1 MSDYSTHDE
10 GLGGKALVVAAVL
23 IGLFI
28 LGLAFMGSGDA
39 PTLPA
44 GLTEPSTAEG
54 TAPAVT
60 PEALPGTTSGTAPVT
75 D

>member
-28 LGLAFMGSGDA
+28 LAIAFMGAGSPPD
-39 PTLPA
+39 LPA
-44 GLTEPSTAEG
+44 GLVEQPAVEG
-54 TAPAVT
+54 TAPA
-60 PEALPGTTSGTAPVT
+60 AGAAPAT
-75 D
+75 Q